1 VLVQEQKQDK
11 KEYKVDNVYN
21 LVHRRRPFVV
31 QDEERALDIVLYKH
45 HNQNIDL
52 PELQNGGFEVCP

>member
-1 VLVQEQKQDK
+1 MLVQEQKQDK

>member
-1 VLVQEQKQDK
+1 MLIQEQKQDK
-11 KEYKVDNVYN
+11 KEYKVDNVCN

-45 HNQNIDL
+45 RNRNIDL